1 MNLDNT
7 RILADF
13 WLHSE
18 VAQLYGVFREKDGFS
33 ERANIITNI
42 NIINENQKVIFVKVY
57 EISQLPDLTEI
68 FEVLK
73 KE

>member
-1 MNLDNT
+1 LNLDNT

-13 WLHSE
+13 CLHSE

-33 ERANIITNI
+33 ERANIII

-68 FEVLK
+68 FEALK